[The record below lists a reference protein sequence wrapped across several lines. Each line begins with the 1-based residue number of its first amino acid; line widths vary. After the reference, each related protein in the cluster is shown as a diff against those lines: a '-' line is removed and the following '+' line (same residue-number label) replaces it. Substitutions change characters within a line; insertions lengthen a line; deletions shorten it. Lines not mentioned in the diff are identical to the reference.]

1 MFAVSFAHPK
11 FLYLLLLLPLIV
23 AWYIWRQKDSKGS
36 LQLSS
41 LAGFNPVG
49 KSVRVVLRHIPFAL
63 RTLALGFAI
72 FVLARP
78 QSSSTLQNVT
88 SEGIDIVLALD
99 ISGSML
105 ARDFE
110 PDRLEAAKDI
120 GIKFISGRRTDRM
133 GLVVFSGES
142 FTLCPLTSDHV
153 ALINMFKDV
162 KMGLLEDGTA
172 IGSGLATAISRLKDS
187 DVISKVVILLTDGVN
202 NMGEIAPITAAEI
215 AKTFGVRVYTVGV
228 GSRGMAPYPYQT
240 PFGVRYQNVEV
251 QIDEDVLKQ
260 IAELTGGQYFR
271 ATDNKTLE
279 EVYLEIDKLERS
291 KVEVTEYSRRQE
303 EYRMYALVVLGL
315 LLMEILLRTTI
326 FRTIP

>member
-1 MFAVSFAHPK
+1 
-11 FLYLLLLLPLIV
+11 
-23 AWYIWRQKDSKGS
+23 

-120 GIKFISGRRTDRM
+120 GIKFISSRRTDRM

-187 DVISKVVILLTDGVN
+187 DAISKVVILLTDGVN

>member
-1 MFAVSFAHPK
+1 
-11 FLYLLLLLPLIV
+11 
-23 AWYIWRQKDSKGS
+23 
-36 LQLSS
+36 
-41 LAGFNPVG
+41 
-49 KSVRVVLRHIPFAL
+49 
-63 RTLALGFAI
+63 
-72 FVLARP
+72 
-78 QSSSTLQNVT
+78 
-88 SEGIDIVLALD
+88 VLALD

-187 DVISKVVILLTDGVN
+187 DAISKVVILLTDGVN